1 MGDPRAFVIV
11 GCAIAAAIAVLVAVG
26 AAISEGLATAKA
38 VEAVGRQPEARKEI
52 VSTLIIG
59 NAITE
64 SNSIY
69 GLLISLLIIF
79 VLANK
84 LG

>member
-1 MGDPRAFVIV
+1 MDPRAYVIV
-11 GCAIAAAIAVLVAVG
+11 GCAIAAAIAVLVAAA
-26 AAISEGLATAKA
+26 AAIMEGFATAKA

-69 GLLISLLIIF
+69 GLLIALLIIF
-79 VLANK
+79 VLSGK

>member
-1 MGDPRAFVIV
+1 MDPRAYVVV
-11 GCAIAAAIAVLVAVG
+11 GCAIGAAIAILVAAAAAIV
-26 AAISEGLATAKA
+26 EGLATAKA

-69 GLLISLLIIF
+69 GLLVSLLIIF
-79 VLANK
+79 VLAGK

>member
-1 MGDPRAFVIV
+1 MDTKAYVIV
-11 GCAIAAAIAVLVAVG
+11 GCAIAAAISILVA
-26 AAISEGLATAKA
+26 AASAIVEGLATAKA
-38 VEAVGRQPEARKEI
+38 VEAVGRQPEAKNEI

-69 GLLISLLIIF
+69 GLLVSLLIIF
-79 VLANK
+79 VLAAK
-84 LG
+84 LS

>member
-1 MGDPRAFVIV
+1 MNPQAYVIAACAFAS
-11 GCAIAAAIAVLVAVG
+11 AIAILVAIAPG
-26 AAISEGLATAKA
+26 ISEGLATAKA
-38 VEAVGRQPEARKEI
+38 VEAVGRQPEARGDI

-64 SNSIY
+64 TNSLY

-79 VLANK
+79 VLAGK

>member
-1 MGDPRAFVIV
+1 MDAQALGM
-11 GCAIAAAIAVLVAVG
+11 CAIGAGLAVMVAIG
-26 AAISEGLATAKA
+26 PGISEGLATGKA
-38 VEAVGRQPEARKEI
+38 VEAIARQPEAKKDI
-52 VSTLIIG
+52 LSTLIIG

-69 GLLISLLIIF
+69 GLLIALLIIF
-79 VLANK
+79 VLAGK

>member
-1 MGDPRAFVIV
+1 MDPKAYVIV
-11 GCAIAAAIAVLVAVG
+11 GCAIAAAIAILVAAA

-38 VEAVGRQPEARKEI
+38 VEAVGRQPEAKKEI
-52 VSTLIIG
+52 LSTLIIG

-69 GLLISLLIIF
+69 GLLVSLLIMF
-79 VLANK
+79 VLAAK
-84 LG
+84 IG

>member
-1 MGDPRAFVIV
+1 MDTKAYIIV
-11 GCAIAAAIAVLVAVG
+11 GCALAASLSVMVAAVAAVV
-26 AAISEGLATAKA
+26 EGLATVKA
-38 VEAVGRQPEARKEI
+38 VEWVGRQPEAKNEI

-69 GLLISLLIIF
+69 GLLVSLLIIF
-79 VLANK
+79 VLAAK

>member
-1 MGDPRAFVIV
+1 MDPRAYVIV
-11 GCAIAAAIAVLVAVG
+11 GCAIAAAISILVAAA
-26 AAISEGLATAKA
+26 AAITEGLATAKA
-38 VEAVGRQPEARKEI
+38 VEAVGRQPEAKKEI
-52 VSTLIIG
+52 LSTLIIG

-69 GLLISLLIIF
+69 GLLVALLIMF
-79 VLANK
+79 VLAGK

>member
-1 MGDPRAFVIV
+1 MDTRAYVIV
-11 GCAIAAAIAVLVAVG
+11 GCAIAAAISILVAAA
-26 AAISEGLATAKA
+26 AAIMEGFATAKA
-38 VEAVGRQPEARKEI
+38 VESVGRQPEAKNEI

-79 VLANK
+79 VLAGK

>member
-1 MGDPRAFVIV
+1 MDPKALVIV
-11 GCAIAAAIAVLVAVG
+11 GCAIGAAIAVLVAAS
-26 AAISEGLATAKA
+26 AALSEGFATAKA

-52 VSTLIIG
+52 LSTLIIG

-79 VLANK
+79 VLAGK

>member
-1 MGDPRAFVIV
+1 MNPQAYVIAA
-11 GCAIAAAIAVLVAVG
+11 CAIASAVAILVAIGPGV
-26 AAISEGLATAKA
+26 SEGLATAKA
-38 VEAVGRQPEARKEI
+38 VEAVGRQPEARGEI

-64 SNSIY
+64 TNSLY

-79 VLANK
+79 VLA
-84 LG
+84 GRIG

>member
-1 MGDPRAFVIV
+1 MDPRAYVIV
-11 GCAIAAAIAVLVAVG
+11 GCAIAAAIAILVAAG
-26 AAISEGLATAKA
+26 AAVSEGLATAKA

>member
-1 MGDPRAFVIV
+1 MDVQAIAIGM
-11 GCAIAAAIAVLVAVG
+11 CAIGAGLAVLVAIG
-26 AAISEGLATAKA
+26 PGIAEGLATGKA
-38 VEAVGRQPEARKEI
+38 VESIARQPEANKEI
-52 VSTLIIG
+52 LNTLIIG

-69 GLLISLLIIF
+69 GLLIALLIIF
-79 VLANK
+79 VLAGK

>member
-1 MGDPRAFVIV
+1 MDTRVV
-11 GCAIAAAIAVLVAVG
+11 GIALAAALAVMVAV
-26 AAISEGLATAKA
+26 ASAIVEGLATVKA
-38 VEAVGRQPEARKEI
+38 VEAVGRQPEAKSEI

-79 VLANK
+79 VLGAK
-84 LG
+84 IV

>member
-1 MGDPRAFVIV
+1 MDPRAFVIV
-11 GCAIAAAIAVLVAVG
+11 GCAMAAAISVLVAAA

-79 VLANK
+79 VLAGK
-84 LG
+84 IG

>member
-1 MGDPRAFVIV
+1 MDAQALLIGM
-11 GCAIAAAIAVLVAVG
+11 CAIGAGLAVLVAIG
-26 AAISEGLATAKA
+26 PGISEGFATGKA
-38 VEAVGRQPEARKEI
+38 VEAIARQPEAKKDI
-52 VSTLIIG
+52 LSTLIIG

-69 GLLISLLIIF
+69 GLLIALLIIF
-79 VLANK
+79 VLAGK

>member
-1 MGDPRAFVIV
+1 MEGQALGI
-11 GCAIAAAIAVLVAVG
+11 GMCAIAAAIAVLVAVAPG
-26 AAISEGLATAKA
+26 ISEGLATGKA
-38 VEAVGRQPEARKEI
+38 LEAIARQPEAKKDI
-52 VSTLIIG
+52 LSTLIIG

-69 GLLISLLIIF
+69 GLLVALLIIF
-79 VLANK
+79 VLAGK

>member
-1 MGDPRAFVIV
+1 MDPKAFVIV
-11 GCAIAAAIAVLVAVG
+11 GCAIAAAIAILVAAA

-38 VEAVGRQPEARKEI
+38 VEAVGRQPEAKKEI
-52 VSTLIIG
+52 LSTLIIG

-69 GLLISLLIIF
+69 GLLVALLIMF
-79 VLANK
+79 VLAGK

>member
-1 MGDPRAFVIV
+1 MDTKAYVIV
-11 GCAIAAAIAVLVAVG
+11 GCAIAASLSIMVAAA
-26 AAISEGLATAKA
+26 AAIVEGLATVKA
-38 VEAVGRQPEARKEI
+38 VEAVGRQPEAKNEI

-69 GLLISLLIIF
+69 GLLVALLIIF
-79 VLANK
+79 VLAAK